1 MSARLVREEAEI
13 LGEGFASLLHLYSPD
28 LLVMGGGI
36 SNQFDMLRD
45 NIISSM
51 RRCAMPP
58 FRDTPIVRATLGI
71 NAGLVGAAS
80 LVFAASHS

>member
-1 MSARLVREEAEI
+1 MKLVREEAEI

-36 SNQFDMLRD
+36 SNQFAMLQD
-45 NIISSM
+45 GIMSSM

-58 FRDTPIVRATLGI
+58 FRNTPVVRAALG
-71 NAGLVGAAS
+71 NDSGLVGAAS
-80 LVFAASHS
+80 LVFANP